1 MEQPRA
7 TPLSDPAALLGDGRA
22 LTDILAMAGP
32 ASAARI
38 LRQIHTDLSETRR
51 ALCPALAAI
60 DWTAIRAETI
70 TINGHGGDEL
80 AAWIAE
86 LKDRID
92 EAVDHALGD
101 LAEQEDLADA
111 RRRLYRV
118 RGILVDHISL
128 RIEQTVGPGQG
139 HGASLG
145 RSVDRSGTAPALPR
159 APRECA
165 GWM

>member
-60 DWTAIRAETI
+60 DWTAIRAQTHILIALAGTI
-70 TINGHGGDEL
+70 GAMRLHALAIDLNTTAHAQDKGRTAAL
-80 AAWIAE
+80 AAPLMAD
-86 LKDRID
+86 LDALTALLAGRIT
-92 EAVDHALGD
+92 G
-101 LAEQEDLADA
+101 
-111 RRRLYRV
+111 
-118 RGILVDHISL
+118 G
-128 RIEQTVGPGQG
+128 
-139 HGASLG
+139 GA
-145 RSVDRSGTAPALPR
+145 
-159 APRECA
+159 
-165 GWM
+165 